1 MRQQC
6 PKHRL
11 QSARP
16 HKVVFCDMVASKNNE
31 FEEKKFLFATKSKPS
46 PKSFYFFRYR
56 QLKFELFSTTATK
69 KSVLENLIITKRL
82 IRCEIFWILRLFM
95 ISLQIYLMTNR
106 RMQLVKCYKILALTM
121 IFQMEGAGDGV
132 PCHGVLWQMCTQFTV
147 FCRQVSIIN
156 PKIIIF
162 CRKEVYLSNK
172 VKNKIYSMLI
182 LELYTFEI
190 WFFFFFFKKKDKNK
204 KWNKQKTKKTSTAVV
219 DPWHLKVQVAE

>member
-1 MRQQC
+1 MRRQC
-6 PKHRL
+6 PKQRL
-11 QSARP
+11 QWPRP
-16 HKVVFCDMVASKNNE
+16 HEVVFCDMVAPKTNE

-46 PKSFYFFRYR
+46 PKSFYFSRYR
-56 QLKFELFSTTATK
+56 HLKFELFSTTATK

-95 ISLQIYLMTNR
+95 ISLQIYLMPNR
-106 RMQLVKCYKILALTM
+106 KMQLGKCYKILALTM
-121 IFQMEGAGDGV
+121 IFQMEVAGDGV
-132 PCHGVLWQMCTQFTV
+132 PCHGVSWQMCTQFTV

-156 PKIIIF
+156 PKITAF

-190 WFFFFFFKKKDKNK
+190 WFFFFFFFFFLKKKK
-204 KWNKQKTKKTSTAVV
+204 KAQ
-219 DPWHLKVQVAE
+219 E

>member
-1 MRQQC
+1 MRHQC

-11 QSARP
+11 KLPRP
-16 HKVVFCDMVASKNNE
+16 HEEVFCDMVAPKTNE

-56 QLKFELFSTTATK
+56 HLKFELFSTTATK

-82 IRCEIFWILRLFM
+82 IRCEIFWILSLFM

-121 IFQMEGAGDGV
+121 IFQMEGAGDRV
-132 PCHGVLWQMCTQFTV
+132 PCHGVSWQMCTQFTV
-147 FCRQVSIIN
+147 FCKQVSIIN
-156 PKIIIF
+156 PKIIVF
-162 CRKEVYLSNK
+162 CRNDLSNK
-172 VKNKIYSMLI
+172 VKNKICSMLI
-182 LELYTFEI
+182 LELYAFEI
-190 WFFFFFFKKKDKNK
+190 WFFFFFFFQKKDKNK
-204 KWNKQKTKKTSTAVV
+204 KWNKQTKKSTAVV